1 VSVSEDREPTGAGP
15 SDDLGGLEILLVEDS
30 PDVADALK
38 SLLEL
43 LGANVTGPATT
54 IAEAERLIGARL
66 PDAALVDFHLR
77 AGEHSSELIATL
89 RQRGVHVIALSGSFE
104 SPPPASMAGA
114 VMLEK
119 PVSEAQLLAR
129 LAPIARKATQKA
141 TQKAR
146 R

>member
-1 VSVSEDREPTGAGP
+1 VSVSDDREPTGSGP
-15 SDDLGGLEILLVEDS
+15 ADDLGGLEILLVEDS

-43 LGANVTGPATT
+43 LGANVTGPAATT
-54 IAEAERLIGARL
+54 AEAEKLMSAHL

-77 AGEHSSELIATL
+77 AGEHSSGLIATL

-129 LAPIARKATQKA
+129 LTPIARKARQTARQ
-141 TQKAR
+141 AR

>member
-1 VSVSEDREPTGAGP
+1 VPVSEDCEPIGP
-15 SDDLGGLEILLVEDS
+15 EASDDLQGLEILLVEDS
-30 PDVADALK
+30 RDVAEALK

-54 IAEAERLIGARL
+54 MAEAEKLIVNGL

-77 AGEHSSELIATL
+77 AGEQSSDLIASL

-104 SPPPASMAGA
+104 IPAPESMAGA

-129 LAPIARKATQKA
+129 LTPPAKKT
-141 TQKAR
+141 R

>member
-1 VSVSEDREPTGAGP
+1 VAVLDDREPPDAVQAGE
-15 SDDLGGLEILLVEDS
+15 LQGLEILLVEDS

-43 LGANVTGPATT
+43 LGAKVTGPATT
-54 IAEAERLIGARL
+54 TAEAEKLIIEHV

-77 AGEHSSELIATL
+77 AGEHSSDLIATL
-89 RQRGVHVIALSGSFE
+89 RRRGVHVIALSGSFE

-129 LAPIARKATQKA
+129 LTPLAKKAS
-141 TQKAR
+141 QKAR
-146 R
+146 Q

>member
-1 VSVSEDREPTGAGP
+1 VSVSGDREPTGAA
-15 SDDLGGLEILLVEDS
+15 SADDLGGLEILLVEDS

-43 LGANVTGPATT
+43 LGASVTGPAAS
-54 IAEAERLIGARL
+54 IAEAERLMIARL

-77 AGEHSSELIATL
+77 AGEHSSDLIATL
-89 RQRGVHVIALSGSFE
+89 RRRGVHVIALSGSFE

-129 LAPIARKATQKA
+129 LTPIARKARQKA
-141 TQKAR
+141 GQQTR

>member
-1 VSVSEDREPTGAGP
+1 VAVSEDREPPGP
-15 SDDLGGLEILLVEDS
+15 GLSDDLQGLEVLLVEDS
-30 PDVADALK
+30 RDVADALK

-54 IAEAERLIGARL
+54 TAEAEKLMVKSL

-77 AGEHSSELIATL
+77 AGEQSSDLIATL

-104 SPPPASMAGA
+104 FPPPASMAGA

-129 LAPIARKATQKA
+129 LSPIAK
-141 TQKAR
+141 KAR
-146 R
+146 Q

>member
-1 VSVSEDREPTGAGP
+1 VPVSEDGESPGTGP
-15 SDDLGGLEILLVEDS
+15 SDDLQGLEVLLVEDS
-30 PDVADALK
+30 RDVADALK

-54 IAEAERLIGARL
+54 MAEAEKLIVKSL

-77 AGEHSSELIATL
+77 AGEQSSDLIAKL

-104 SPPPASMAGA
+104 FPPPASMAGA
-114 VMLEK
+114 IMLEK

-129 LAPIARKATQKA
+129 LSPLAKKAKT
-141 TQKAR
+141 
-146 R
+146 

>member
-1 VSVSEDREPTGAGP
+1 VAISEDREPPGP
-15 SDDLGGLEILLVEDS
+15 GLSDDLQGLEVLLVEDS
-30 PDVADALK
+30 RDVADALK

-54 IAEAERLIGARL
+54 AAEAEKLMVESL

-77 AGEHSSELIATL
+77 AGEQSSDLIATL

-104 SPPPASMAGA
+104 FPPPASLAGA

-129 LAPIARKATQKA
+129 LSPIAK
-141 TQKAR
+141 KAR
-146 R
+146 Q

>member
-1 VSVSEDREPTGAGP
+1 MPASGNCEPLGPGP
-15 SDDLGGLEILLVEDS
+15 SDDLQGLEVLLVEDS
-30 PDVADALK
+30 RDVADALK

-54 IAEAERLIGARL
+54 TAEAEKLIVKSL

-77 AGEHSSELIATL
+77 AGEQTSDLIATL

-104 SPPPASMAGA
+104 FPPPASMAGA

-119 PVSEAQLLAR
+119 PVSETQLIAR
-129 LAPIARKATQKA
+129 LSPIAKKAK
-141 TQKAR
+141 R
-146 R
+146 